1 MSYILKHC
9 VPLAMLWRLHMLK
22 TLRTRL
28 AKICM
33 LITATILATMSLIS
47 LGILEEQFNAQQY
60 TLIENHLNSIVFRLQ
75 TEKSISHTFLSK
87 LEATNQLL
95 INIEDNGIPLLFKG
109 NTPSITPRAQLFSEA
124 IAIAEDTYHFS
135 SSTLYASTLD
145 IPKVSFEFQTPH
157 HEHYL
162 AIMGTFSS
170 DSGHFRLILLKNMKS
185 MNHYIGLLRWLFVG
199 LTIIGFLLL
208 GIFSF
213 WFSGHATRPIEL
225 AQKKQTD
232 FIAAA
237 SHELRSP
244 LAVIHTN
251 TSALALNAN
260 QETLRFTTSIHNEC
274 TRMKHLIDD
283 LLLLANMDAKHW
295 SIQTTPTEIDTLVLD
310 MYECLIPL
318 SKQKNL
324 IFNVILPDDLLPP
337 LMLDNERIR
346 QTLSILL
353 DNAFTYT
360 PAGNKVS
367 LVLTSSPH
375 VLTISV
381 IDNGPGITEEHKP
394 YIFDR
399 FYRVDSSRHDKNHY
413 GLGLSIAYEMM
424 QLHHGHLTLQD
435 TPGGGCTFSLIF
447 PIK

>member
-1 MSYILKHC
+1 
-9 VPLAMLWRLHMLK
+9 MLK

-28 AKICM
+28 AMICM
-33 LITATILATMSLIS
+33 LITATILTMMSLIS
-47 LGILEEQFNAQQY
+47 LGILEKQFNAQQY
-60 TLIENHLNSIVFRLQ
+60 TLIENHLNSIIFRLQ

-95 INIEDNGIPLLFKG
+95 IKIENNSIPLLFKG
-109 NTPSITPRAQLFSEA
+109 NTPSVTPRVQLFA
-124 IAIAEDTYHFS
+124 KATTIAENTYHFN
-135 SSTLYASTLD
+135 SSTLYTSTFD
-145 IPKVSFEFQTPH
+145 MPKISFEFRSPI

-162 AIMGTFSS
+162 AIISNFSS
-170 DSGHFRLILLKNMKS
+170 DTGHFRLILLKNMNS
-185 MNHYIGLLRWLFVG
+185 MDQYIGLLRCLFVV

-213 WFSGHATRPIEL
+213 WFSGHVTHPIEL
-225 AQKKQTD
+225 TQKKQMD

-260 QETLRFTTSIHNEC
+260 PETLRFTTSIHNEC

-283 LLLLANMDAKHW
+283 LLLLANIDAKHW
-295 SIQTTPTEIDTLVLD
+295 SIHTAPTEIDTLVLD
-310 MYECLIPL
+310 MYECFIPL
-318 SKQKNL
+318 SKQKAL

-337 LMLDNERIR
+337 LMIDNERIR

-360 PAGNKVS
+360 SAGNKVS
-367 LVLTSSPH
+367 LILTRSPH
-375 VLTISV
+375 ILIISV
-381 IDNGPGITEEHKP
+381 IDNGPGISEEHKP
-394 YIFDR
+394 YLFDR
-399 FYRVDSSRHDKNHY
+399 FYRVDTSRHDKNHY
-413 GLGLSIAYEMM
+413 GLGLSIAYEIM
-424 QLHHGHLTLQD
+424 QLHHGQLTLED
-435 TPGGGCTFSLIF
+435 TPGGGCTFNLIF

>member
-1 MSYILKHC
+1 M
-9 VPLAMLWRLHMLK
+9 
-22 TLRTRL
+22 
-28 AKICM
+28 
-33 LITATILATMSLIS
+33 
-47 LGILEEQFNAQQY
+47 Q
-60 TLIENHLNSIVFRLQ
+60 
-75 TEKSISHTFLSK
+75 
-87 LEATNQLL
+87 
-95 INIEDNGIPLLFKG
+95 
-109 NTPSITPRAQLFSEA
+109 
-124 IAIAEDTYHFS
+124 
-135 SSTLYASTLD
+135 
-145 IPKVSFEFQTPH
+145 
-157 HEHYL
+157 
-162 AIMGTFSS
+162 
-170 DSGHFRLILLKNMKS
+170 S
-185 MNHYIGLLRWLFVG
+185 MDRYIGFLRWLFVG

-310 MYECLIPL
+310 MYECFIPL

-324 IFNVILPDDLLPP
+324 IFNVILPDDLVPT
-337 LMLDNERIR
+337 LMIDNERIR

-367 LVLTSSPH
+367 LVLNYTPH
-375 VLTISV
+375 ALTISV
-381 IDNGPGITEEHKP
+381 IDNGPGIAEEHKP

-399 FYRVDSSRHDKNHY
+399 FYRVDTSRHDKNHY

-424 QLHHGHLTLQD
+424 QLHHGQLTLQD

-447 PIK
+447 PLK